1 MGFILKIILTG
12 IAALLLANFV
22 PGILLEGIVSGILLA
37 LVLAILNAVV
47 RPILIFLTIPVTF
60 LTLGLFL
67 LVINAIILYLADFI
81 LDGFSVE
88 GFLNAIIFSLIL
100 SVVTYIIDLITG

>member
-1 MGFILKIILTG
+1 M
-12 IAALLLANFV
+12 LANFV

>member
-12 IAALLLANFV
+12 IAALLLANFI
-22 PGILLEGIVSGILLA
+22 PGITIDGMENGILLA

-47 RPILIFLTIPVTF
+47 RPILVFLTIPVTF

-67 LVINAIILYLADFI
+67 LVINAIILYIADALLA
-81 LDGFSVE
+81 GFDVS
-88 GFLNAIIFSLIL
+88 GFLNAIIFSLVL
-100 SVVTYIIDLITG
+100 SVVTYLIDLITG

>member
-12 IAALLLANFV
+12 FIAIVLAKFF
-22 PGILLEGIVSGILLA
+22 PGVKIDGYSTAILFA

-47 RPILIFLTIPVTF
+47 RPILVILTIPITF

-67 LVINAIILYLADFI
+67 LVINAIILYLADYLLSGVDISGLLTAILFSLALSIVTAI
-81 LDGFSVE
+81 LD
-88 GFLNAIIFSLIL
+88 AIF
-100 SVVTYIIDLITG
+100 